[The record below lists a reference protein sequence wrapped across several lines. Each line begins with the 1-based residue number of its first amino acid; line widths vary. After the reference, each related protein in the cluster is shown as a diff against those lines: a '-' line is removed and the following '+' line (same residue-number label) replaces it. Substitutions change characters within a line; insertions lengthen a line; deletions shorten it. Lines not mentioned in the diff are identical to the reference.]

1 MVQRM
6 KKTSKIFV
14 AGHRGMV
21 GSAIMRKLESI
32 GYENIIV
39 RTHKELDLTNQR
51 AVNEF
56 FRTEKPEY
64 VFLAAAKVGGIL
76 ANSTYP
82 ANFIYDNLIIEANII
97 HAAHENNV
105 KKLLFLGSSCIY
117 PKMAPQP
124 IKEEYLLTGPLEETN
139 EAYAI
144 AKIAGLKLCKHYNEQ
159 YNTNFISVMPTNLFG
174 PNDNY
179 DPENSHVMAAL
190 IRKFTE
196 AKMNNAKEVVVW
208 GTGNPWREFLYV
220 DDLADAVVFLMEK
233 YNAKDIGDFVNVG
246 AGKDIRIKELAELIR
261 DIVSFKGNIIY
272 DTSKPDGTPRKILD
286 VSKLTA
292 LGWQPKF
299 NLNECIKSVCEDYNS
314 KYKNNSE

>member
-1 MVQRM
+1 MQKM
-6 KKTSKIFV
+6 KKTSKIYV
-14 AGHRGMV
+14 SGHRGMV

-39 RTHKELDLTNQR
+39 RTHKELDLTNQQ

-56 FRTEKPEY
+56 FKKEKPEY

-76 ANSTYP
+76 ANNTYP
-82 ANFIYDNLIIEANII
+82 ANFIYDNLMIEANII
-97 HAAHENNV
+97 HAAYENNV

-117 PKMAPQP
+117 PRMSLQP

-144 AKIAGLKLCKHYNEQ
+144 AKIAGLKLCKFYNEQ

-196 AKMNNAKEVVVW
+196 AKMNNGNEVVVW
-208 GTGNPWREFLYV
+208 GTGNPRREFLYV
-220 DDLADAVVFLMEK
+220 DDLADAAVYLMEK

-246 AGKDIRIKELAELIR
+246 AGKDISIKELAELVG
-261 DIVSFKGNIIY
+261 DIVEFKGNIIY

-292 LGWQPKF
+292 LGWQSKY
-299 NLNECIKSVCEDYNS
+299 NLNDYIKKVCDDYI
-314 KYKNNSE
+314 SEYTNQSE

>member
-1 MVQRM
+1 ME
-6 KKTSKIFV
+6 KSSKIYV

-64 VFLAAAKVGGIL
+64 VFVAAAKVGGIL

-82 ANFIYDNLIIEANII
+82 ANFLYDNLMIEVNII
-97 HAAHENNV
+97 HAAHENDV

-117 PKMAPQP
+117 PQLAPQP
-124 IKEEYLLTGPLEETN
+124 IKEDYLLTGLLEKTN

-144 AKIAGLKLCKHYNEQ
+144 AKIAGLKLCKYYNEQ

-196 AKMNNAKEVVVW
+196 AKINNGNEVVVW
-208 GTGNPWREFLYV
+208 GTGNPRREFLYV
-220 DDLADAVVFLMEK
+220 DDLADAAVYLMEK

-246 AGKDIRIKELAELIR
+246 AGKDISIKELAELIR
-261 DIVSFKGNIIY
+261 DIASFKGNIIY

-292 LGWQPKF
+292 LGWQSKY
-299 NLNECIKSVCEDYNS
+299 NLNDCIKKVCYDYI
-314 KYKNNSE
+314 SEYTDKLDNI